1 MTDNT
6 KTQGDPA
13 TNLRTDA
20 NVETSFFQGLKNQSG
35 KLEKLAT
42 ALAKAQSEIVGARK
56 TSKNPFFKSDYADL
70 FEVLEATRPILSKH
84 GLSIVQTNDGVEIIG
99 STAFLHVGTM
109 LMHTSGQWIRS
120 FIPLPIES
128 PVNCHKLGS
137 AMTYGRRYGL
147 SAMVGIAQM
156 DDDGNAATVG
166 NTIPKEIAPHHRKP
180 TLTGKPILTTGNS
193 GTKVQPLVQPD
204 PRSLTDQTVEIPI
217 DGGTV

>member
-1 MTDNT
+1 MTENT

-13 TNLRTDA
+13 ITHQKAA
-20 NVETSFFQGLKNQSG
+20 NVDTSFFEGLRNQSG

-56 TSKNPFFKSDYADL
+56 TSKNPYFKSDYADL

-84 GLSIVQTNDGVEIIG
+84 GLSIVQTNGGVEVIG
-99 STAFLHVGTM
+99 TTAFLHVGTM

-120 FIPLPIES
+120 FIPLPIET
-128 PVNCHKLGS
+128 PINCHKLGS

-147 SAMVGIAQM
+147 AAIVGIAQM
-156 DDDGNAATVG
+156 DDDGNAATEKGLTTNPEDV
-166 NTIPKEIAPHHRKP
+166 APHHRSNRTVP
-180 TLTGKPILTTGNS
+180 TSNS
-193 GTKVQPLVQPD
+193 TPKVQPLVNPVD
-204 PRSLTDQTVEIPI
+204 SRTLVDNALPI

>member
-1 MTDNT
+1 MTEDT
-6 KTQGDPA
+6 KTQGTPA
-13 TNLRTDA
+13 ITHRKVAD
-20 NVETSFFQGLKNQSG
+20 VDTSFFEGLKNQSG
-35 KLEKLAT
+35 KVDKLAT
-42 ALAKAQSEIVGARK
+42 ALAKAQGEIVGARK

-84 GLSIVQTNDGVEIIG
+84 GLSIVQTNDGVEVIG

-147 SAMVGIAQM
+147 SAMGGIAQM
-156 DDDGNAATVG
+156 DDDGNAATISS
-166 NTIPKEIAPHHRKP
+166 TEPKEVAPHHRK
-180 TLTGKPILTTGNS
+180 TVTNS
-193 GTKVQPLVQPD
+193 GTRVVEPLVQPLVSPVD
-204 PRSLTDQTVEIPI
+204 PRTLTDAIPI

>member
-1 MTDNT
+1 MTENT

-13 TNLRTDA
+13 ITQRQAA
-20 NVETSFFQGLKNQSG
+20 NVDTSFFEGLKNQSG

-42 ALAKAQSEIVGARK
+42 ALAKAQGEIVGARK

-84 GLSIVQTNDGVEIIG
+84 GLSIVQTNGGVEVIG
-99 STAFLHVGTM
+99 TTAFLHVGTM

-120 FIPLPIES
+120 FIPLPIET
-128 PVNCHKLGS
+128 PINCHKLGS

-147 SAMVGIAQM
+147 AAIVGIAQM
-156 DDDGNAATVG
+156 DDDGNAATEKGLTTNPEDV
-166 NTIPKEIAPHHRKP
+166 APHHRATK
-180 TLTGKPILTTGNS
+180 TTTTANTGTR
-193 GTKVQPLVQPD
+193 VQPLVSPVD
-204 PRSLTDQTVEIPI
+204 PRTLTDNAIPI

>member
-1 MTDNT
+1 MTENT

-13 TNLRTDA
+13 TTHQKAA
-20 NVETSFFQGLKNQSG
+20 NVDQSFFEGLRNQSG

-56 TSKNPFFKSDYADL
+56 TSKNPYFKSDYADL

-84 GLSIVQTNDGVEIIG
+84 GLAIVQTNGGVEVIG
-99 STAFLHVGTM
+99 TTAFLHVGTM

-120 FIPLPIES
+120 FIPLPIET
-128 PVNCHKLGS
+128 PINCHKLGS

-147 SAMVGIAQM
+147 AAIVGIAQM
-156 DDDGNAATVG
+156 DDDGNAATEKGLTTNPEDV
-166 NTIPKEIAPHHRKP
+166 APHHRATK
-180 TLTGKPILTTGNS
+180 TTTTANTGTR
-193 GTKVQPLVQPD
+193 VQPLVSPVD
-204 PRSLTDQTVEIPI
+204 PRTLTDNAIPI

>member
-1 MTDNT
+1 MTENT

-42 ALAKAQSEIVGARK
+42 ALAKAQGEIIGARK

-84 GLSIVQTNDGVEIIG
+84 GLSIVQTNDGVEVIG

-109 LMHTSGQWIRS
+109 LLHTSGQWIRS

-166 NTIPKEIAPHHRKP
+166 NTIPKEVAPHHRTTK
-180 TLTGKPILTTGNS
+180 TVTTGNS

>member
-1 MTDNT
+1 MTEDT
-6 KTQGDPA
+6 KHTGEPA
-13 TNLRTDA
+13 TTQRTVA
-20 NVETSFFQGLKNQSG
+20 NVEESFFQGLRTQSG
-35 KLEKLAT
+35 KIDKLAT

-156 DDDGNAATVG
+156 DDDGNAATER
-166 NTIPKEIAPHHRKP
+166 NTRPEEQAPNHRV
-180 TLTGKPILTTGNS
+180 TRTTGNA
-193 GTKVQPLVQPD
+193 GATVRPLVQPVSVD
-204 PRSLTDQTVEIPI
+204 PRRFVEEPDSLPI

>member
-1 MTDNT
+1 MTEDT
-6 KTQGDPA
+6 KTQGVPA
-13 TNLRTDA
+13 TTQRKAAD
-20 NVETSFFQGLKNQSG
+20 VDTSFFEGLKNQSG
-35 KLEKLAT
+35 KVDKLAT
-42 ALAKAQSEIVGARK
+42 ALAKAQGEIVGARK

-84 GLSIVQTNDGVEIIG
+84 GLSIVQTNDGLEIIG

-156 DDDGNAATVG
+156 DDDGNAATISS
-166 NTIPKEIAPHHRKP
+166 TEPKEVAPHHRK
-180 TLTGKPILTTGNS
+180 TVTTGNS
-193 GTKVQPLVQPD
+193 GTRVEPLVQPLVQPD

>member
-1 MTDNT
+1 MTENT

-20 NVETSFFQGLKNQSG
+20 NVETSFFQGLINQSG

-166 NTIPKEIAPHHRKP
+166 NTIPKEVAPHHRTTK
-180 TLTGKPILTTGNS
+180 TVTTGNS

-204 PRSLTDQTVEIPI
+204 PRSLTDQTVEMPI

>member
-1 MTDNT
+1 MTENT

-20 NVETSFFQGLKNQSG
+20 NVETSFFQGLINQSG

-156 DDDGNAATVG
+156 DDDGNAATEG
-166 NTIPKEIAPHHRKP
+166 SKTPKEIAPHHRKP
-180 TLTGKPILTTGNS
+180 TTPVATQA
-193 GTKVQPLVQPD
+193 QPLVSPVD
-204 PRSLTDQTVEIPI
+204 PRTLTDAIPI

>member
-1 MTDNT
+1 MTEDT
-6 KTQGDPA
+6 KHTGEPA
-13 TNLRTDA
+13 TTQRTVA
-20 NVETSFFQGLKNQSG
+20 NVEESFFQGLRNQSG
-35 KLEKLAT
+35 KIDKLAT

-84 GLSIVQTNDGVEIIG
+84 GLSIVQINNGVEILG

-109 LMHTSGQWIRS
+109 LMHTSGQWIKS

-156 DDDGNAATVG
+156 DDDGNAATEG
-166 NTIPKEIAPHHRKP
+166 TTRPTEKAPHQRN
-180 TLTGKPILTTGNS
+180 TRTVNTGNA
-193 GTKVQPLVQPD
+193 TRVQPLVQPD
-204 PRSLTDQTVEIPI
+204 PRNLTDEPMPI

>member
-1 MTDNT
+1 MTEGT
-6 KTQGDPA
+6 KHTGEPA
-13 TNLRTDA
+13 TTQRTVA
-20 NVETSFFQGLKNQSG
+20 NVEESFFQGLRNQSG
-35 KLEKLAT
+35 KIDKLAT

-84 GLSIVQTNDGVEIIG
+84 GLSIVQINNGVEILG

-109 LMHTSGQWIRS
+109 LMHTSGQWIKS

-156 DDDGNAATVG
+156 DDDGNAATEG
-166 NTIPKEIAPHHRKP
+166 TTRPTEKAPHQRN
-180 TLTGKPILTTGNS
+180 TRTVNTGNA
-193 GTKVQPLVQPD
+193 TRVQPLVQPD
-204 PRSLTDQTVEIPI
+204 PRNLTDEPMPI

>member
-1 MTDNT
+1 MTENT

-13 TNLRTDA
+13 TTHRKDA
-20 NVETSFFQGLKNQSG
+20 NVESSFFEGLRNQSG
-35 KLEKLAT
+35 KLEKLAA

-56 TSKNPFFKSDYADL
+56 TSKNPYFKSDYADL

-84 GLSIVQTNDGVEIIG
+84 GLSIIQTNDGVEVIG

-156 DDDGNAATVG
+156 DDDGNAATEG
-166 NTIPKEIAPHHRKP
+166 TTRPNDIAPQHRKP
-180 TLTGKPILTTGNS
+180 TLTGKPILTVDN
-193 GTKVQPLVQPD
+193 TKTRVEPLVQPAD
-204 PRSLTDQTVEIPI
+204 HRTLTDNTISI

>member
-1 MTDNT
+1 MTENT

-13 TNLRTDA
+13 TTHQKAA
-20 NVETSFFQGLKNQSG
+20 NVDQSFFEGLRNQSG

-56 TSKNPFFKSDYADL
+56 TSKNPYFKSDYADL

-84 GLSIVQTNDGVEIIG
+84 GLSIVQTNGGVEVIG
-99 STAFLHVGTM
+99 TTAFLHVGTM

-120 FIPLPIES
+120 FIPLPIET
-128 PVNCHKLGS
+128 PINCHKLGS

-147 SAMVGIAQM
+147 AAIVGIAQM
-156 DDDGNAATVG
+156 DDDGNAATEKGLTTNPEDV
-166 NTIPKEIAPHHRKP
+166 APHHRTAK
-180 TLTGKPILTTGNS
+180 TTTTRNTGTR
-193 GTKVQPLVQPD
+193 VQPLVSPVD
-204 PRSLTDQTVEIPI
+204 PRTLTDNTIPI

>member
-1 MTDNT
+1 VTENT
-6 KTQGDPA
+6 KTQGVPA

-20 NVETSFFQGLKNQSG
+20 NVKGSFFEGLKNQSG
-35 KLEKLAT
+35 KIDKLAT
-42 ALAKAQSEIVGARK
+42 ALAKAQSEIIGARK

-84 GLSIVQTNDGVEIIG
+84 GLSIVQINDGVEVIG

-109 LMHTSGQWIRS
+109 LMHTSGQWIKS

-166 NTIPKEIAPHHRKP
+166 TTNPKEIAPHHRAEK
-180 TLTGKPILTTGNS
+180 TVITGNS
-193 GTKVQPLVQPD
+193 GTRVEPLTQPLVQPID
-204 PRSLTDQTVEIPI
+204 PRTATDNTVPI

>member
-1 MTDNT
+1 MTENT

-13 TNLRTDA
+13 THLRTEA
-20 NVETSFFQGLKNQSG
+20 NVETSFFQGLINQSG

-56 TSKNPFFKSDYADL
+56 TSKNPYFKSDYADL

-84 GLSIVQTNDGVEIIG
+84 GLSIVQTNGGVEVIG
-99 STAFLHVGTM
+99 TTAFLHVGTM

-120 FIPLPIES
+120 FIPLPIET
-128 PVNCHKLGS
+128 PINCHKLGS

-147 SAMVGIAQM
+147 AAIVGIAQM
-156 DDDGNAATVG
+156 DDDGNAATEKGLTTNPEDV
-166 NTIPKEIAPHHRKP
+166 APHHRSNRTVP
-180 TLTGKPILTTGNS
+180 TSNS
-193 GTKVQPLVQPD
+193 TPKVQPLVNPVD
-204 PRSLTDQTVEIPI
+204 SRTLVDNALPI

>member
-1 MTDNT
+1 MTENT
-6 KTQGDPA
+6 KTQGVPA

-20 NVETSFFQGLKNQSG
+20 NVKGSFFEGLKNQSG
-35 KLEKLAT
+35 KIDKLAT
-42 ALAKAQSEIVGARK
+42 ALAKAQSEIIGARK

-84 GLSIVQTNDGVEIIG
+84 GLSIVQINDGVEVIG

-109 LMHTSGQWIRS
+109 LMHTSGQWIKS

-147 SAMVGIAQM
+147 AAIVGIAQM
-156 DDDGNAATVG
+156 DDDGNAATEKGLTTNPEAV
-166 NTIPKEIAPHHRKP
+166 APHHRTAK
-180 TLTGKPILTTGNS
+180 TTTTTGNA
-193 GTKVQPLVQPD
+193 GTKVKPLVSPVD
-204 PRSLTDQTVEIPI
+204 PRTLVDNVMPI

>member
-1 MTDNT
+1 MTENT
-6 KTQGDPA
+6 KTQGVPA

-20 NVETSFFQGLKNQSG
+20 NVETSFFEGLKNQSG
-35 KLEKLAT
+35 KVDKLAT
-42 ALAKAQSEIVGARK
+42 ALAKAQGEIIGARK

-84 GLSIVQTNDGVEIIG
+84 GLSIVQTNNGVEIIG
-99 STAFLHVGTM
+99 STAFLHVGTT

-128 PVNCHKLGS
+128 PVNAHKLGS

-156 DDDGNAATVG
+156 DDDGNAATEG
-166 NTIPKEIAPHHRKP
+166 TTKPKEVAPHHRKP
-180 TLTGKPILTTGNS
+180 TGIKTGVPV
-193 GTKVQPLVQPD
+193 TKVEPLVSPVD
-204 PRSLTDQTVEIPI
+204 PRTLTDNAIPI

>member
-1 MTDNT
+1 MTENT

-13 TNLRTDA
+13 ITHQKAA
-20 NVETSFFQGLKNQSG
+20 NVDTSFFEGLRNQSG

-56 TSKNPFFKSDYADL
+56 TSKNPYFKSDYADL

-84 GLSIVQTNDGVEIIG
+84 GLSIVQTNGGVEVIG
-99 STAFLHVGTM
+99 TTAFLHVGTM

-120 FIPLPIES
+120 FIPLPIET
-128 PVNCHKLGS
+128 PINCHKLGS

-147 SAMVGIAQM
+147 AAIVGIAQM
-156 DDDGNAATVG
+156 DDDGNAATEKGLTTNPEDV
-166 NTIPKEIAPHHRKP
+166 APHHRSNRTVP
-180 TLTGKPILTTGNS
+180 TSNS
-193 GTKVQPLVQPD
+193 TPKAQPLVNPVD
-204 PRSLTDQTVEIPI
+204 SRTLVDNALPI

>member
-1 MTDNT
+1 VTENT
-6 KTQGDPA
+6 KTTGEPA

-20 NVETSFFQGLKNQSG
+20 NVETSFFQGLINQSG

-42 ALAKAQSEIVGARK
+42 ALAKAQGEIVGARK
-56 TSKNPFFKSDYADL
+56 TSKNPYFKSDYADL

-84 GLSIVQTNDGVEIIG
+84 GLSIVQTNNGVEIIG
-99 STAFLHVGTM
+99 STAFLHVGTT

-156 DDDGNAATVG
+156 DDDGNAATAGTTNPENV
-166 NTIPKEIAPHHRKP
+166 APHHRPVK
-180 TLTGKPILTTGNS
+180 TTTTVNS
-193 GTKVQPLVQPD
+193 RTVGANPLVQPVD
-204 PRSLTDQTVEIPI
+204 PRTQTDSNTVPI
-217 DGGTV
+217 DGGVL

>member
-1 MTDNT
+1 MTENT

-13 TNLRTDA
+13 TTHRKDA
-20 NVETSFFQGLKNQSG
+20 NVESSFFHGLINQSG

-42 ALAKAQSEIVGARK
+42 ALAKAQSEIIGARK

-84 GLSIVQTNDGVEIIG
+84 GLSIVQTNDGVHVLG
-99 STAFLHVGTM
+99 STVFLHVGTM

-120 FIPLPIES
+120 YVPLPIDT
-128 PVNCHKLGS
+128 PVNAHKLGS

-156 DDDGNAATVG
+156 DDDGNAATEG
-166 NTIPKEIAPHHRKP
+166 TTKPKEVAPHHRKP
-180 TLTGKPILTTGNS
+180 ATPVTAQA
-193 GTKVQPLVQPD
+193 QPLVSPVD
-204 PRSLTDQTVEIPI
+204 PRTLTDNAIPI
-217 DGGTV
+217 DGGIV

>member
-1 MTDNT
+1 MTEDT

-13 TNLRTDA
+13 TTQRKAAD
-20 NVETSFFQGLKNQSG
+20 VDTSFFEGLRNQSG

-42 ALAKAQSEIVGARK
+42 ALAKAQGEIVGARK

-84 GLSIVQTNDGVEIIG
+84 GLSIVQTNGGVEIIG

-128 PVNCHKLGS
+128 PVNAHKLGS

-147 SAMVGIAQM
+147 AAIVGIAQM
-156 DDDGNAATVG
+156 DDDGNAATEKGLTTNPEDV
-166 NTIPKEIAPHHRKP
+166 APHHR
-180 TLTGKPILTTGNS
+180 TTRTVTTGNTA
-193 GTKVQPLVQPD
+193 TKVQPLVTPVD
-204 PRSLTDQTVEIPI
+204 PRTLVDNAMPI

>member
-1 MTDNT
+1 MTENT
-6 KTQGDPA
+6 KHTGDPA
-13 TNLRTDA
+13 ENLRTDA
-20 NVETSFFQGLKNQSG
+20 NVETSFFQGLINQSG

-42 ALAKAQSEIVGARK
+42 ALAKAQGEIIGARK

-156 DDDGNAATVG
+156 DDDGNAATTGTTNPEDV
-166 NTIPKEIAPHHRKP
+166 APHKR
-180 TLTGKPILTTGNS
+180 TVKPIITANHS
-193 GTKVQPLVQPD
+193 GTRVQPLVQPD
-204 PRSLTDQTVEIPI
+204 PRGLKDTSRI
-217 DGGTV
+217 DGGIV

>member
-1 MTDNT
+1 MTEDT
-6 KTQGDPA
+6 KTTGVSA

-56 TSKNPFFKSDYADL
+56 TSKNPYFKSDYADL

-84 GLSIVQTNDGVEIIG
+84 GLSIVQTNNGVEIIG

-156 DDDGNAATVG
+156 DDDGNAATAGTTNPEDV
-166 NTIPKEIAPHHRKP
+166 APHKRTVKP
-180 TLTGKPILTTGNS
+180 TMGNS
-193 GTKVQPLVQPD
+193 TKVQPLVQPN
-204 PRSLTDQTVEIPI
+204 PRELTDTIPTIPI

>member
-1 MTDNT
+1 MTENT

-13 TNLRTDA
+13 TTHRKDA
-20 NVETSFFQGLKNQSG
+20 NVESSFFEGLRNQSG
-35 KLEKLAT
+35 KLEKLAA

-56 TSKNPFFKSDYADL
+56 TSKNPYFKSDYADL

-84 GLSIVQTNDGVEIIG
+84 GLSIIQTNNGVEIIG

-147 SAMVGIAQM
+147 AAIVGIAQM
-156 DDDGNAATVG
+156 DDDGNAATEKGLTTNPEDV
-166 NTIPKEIAPHHRKP
+166 APHHRTPK
-180 TLTGKPILTTGNS
+180 TLNSNNTGN
-193 GTKVQPLVQPD
+193 KVQPLVSPVD
-204 PRSLTDQTVEIPI
+204 PRTLTDNTIPI

>member
-1 MTDNT
+1 VTEDT
-6 KTQGDPA
+6 KTTGVSA

-20 NVETSFFQGLKNQSG
+20 NVETSFFEGLKNQSG
-35 KLEKLAT
+35 KIEKLAT

-56 TSKNPFFKSDYADL
+56 TSKNPYFKSDYADL

-84 GLSIVQTNDGVEIIG
+84 GLSIIQTNNGVEIIG
-99 STAFLHVGTM
+99 NTAFLHVGTM

-156 DDDGNAATVG
+156 DDDGNAATTGTTNPEDV
-166 NTIPKEIAPHHRKP
+166 APHRRS
-180 TLTGKPILTTGNS
+180 TRTVTGNS
-193 GTKVQPLVQPD
+193 GTKVEPLVQSVD
-204 PRSLTDQTVEIPI
+204 PRTLTDNPIPI

>member
-1 MTDNT
+1 MTENT
-6 KTQGDPA
+6 KTQGVPA

-20 NVETSFFQGLKNQSG
+20 NVETSFFQGLVNQSG

-84 GLSIVQTNDGVEIIG
+84 GLSIIQTNDGVELIG

-156 DDDGNAATVG
+156 DDDGNAATISS
-166 NTIPKEIAPHHRKP
+166 TEPKEVAPHHRK
-180 TLTGKPILTTGNS
+180 TVTNS
-193 GTKVQPLVQPD
+193 GTRVVEPLVQPLVQPD

>member
-1 MTDNT
+1 MTENT

-20 NVETSFFQGLKNQSG
+20 NVETSFFQGLVKQSG
-35 KLEKLAT
+35 KLEQLAT

-156 DDDGNAATVG
+156 DDDGNAATTGSTNPEDV
-166 NTIPKEIAPHHRKP
+166 APHHRTNK
-180 TLTGKPILTTGNS
+180 TVITGNS
-193 GTKVQPLVQPD
+193 GTKVQPLVQPLVQPD
-204 PRSLTDQTVEIPI
+204 PRELTDTTAPI
-217 DGGTV
+217 DGGIV